1 MTAGPNLGTLHMA
14 LIPLHST
21 IDRLSMPSLLIR
33 NVRPMGASPAD
44 VLVRDGRIAKAGAAL
59 SAPTDATVE
68 EGGGALLLPG
78 LVEGHTH
85 LDKTL
90 WGMDWYRNEVGT
102 KLIDKIENERAFR
115 HASGHD
121 AAAQSLVLA
130 KAFLARGT
138 TRLRTH
144 VDVDTQAGLR
154 YLEGTLRTRQTLRD
168 LQQIQVVAFPQS
180 GLLGRPGTA
189 ELLGQALA
197 QGADVLGGLDPCAI
211 DGDPVRSLDVLFGI
225 ADRHQRPLDIH
236 LHEPGAMGAFSLE
249 LILQRTEAL
258 GMQGKVAVSHGFC
271 LGDLAERERDAL
283 LARMARLGVVLV
295 TSAPPS
301 RSVPPLMACRK
312 AGVTVLGG
320 NDGIRDTWSP
330 YGNPDMLERAM
341 LIGMRYNLRRD
352 DEIEVALDTVTH
364 AGARGCGFE
373 AYGLDAG
380 CRADLVLVDA
390 RTVAEAV
397 VARPVRRLVVAGGRV
412 VARNGVLQAEV
423 ASL

>member
-1 MTAGPNLGTLHMA
+1 
-14 LIPLHST
+14 
-21 IDRLSMPSLLIR
+21 MPSLLIR
-33 NVRPMGASPAD
+33 NVRPMGASPVD
-44 VLVRDGRIAKAGAAL
+44 VLVQDGRIAAVGAAL
-59 SAPTDATVE
+59 SAPADALVE
-68 EGGGALLLPG
+68 EGRGALLLPG

-85 LDKTL
+85 LDKTM

-102 KLIDKIENERAFR
+102 NLIDKIENERAFR

-130 KAFLARGT
+130 KAFLALGT

-154 YLEGTLRTRQTLRD
+154 HLEGTVRTREALRD
-168 LQQIQVVAFPQS
+168 VQQIQIVAFPQS
-180 GLLGRPGTA
+180 GLLVRPGTFD
-189 ELLGQALA
+189 LLHDAMA

-211 DGDPVRSLDVLFGI
+211 DGDPVRSLDMLFAI
-225 ADRHQRPLDIH
+225 AGKYGCPVDIH
-236 LHEPGAMGAFSLE
+236 LHEPGAMGAFSLG
-249 LILQRTEAL
+249 LILERTEAL
-258 GMQGKVAVSHGFC
+258 GLHGKVAISHGFC
-271 LGDLAERERDAL
+271 LGDVTERERDAL
-283 LARMARLGVVLV
+283 LARMAKLGVVLV
-295 TSAPPS
+295 TSAPPW
-301 RSVPPLMACRK
+301 RPGPRLWACGPP
-312 AGVTVLGG
+312 GVTVLGG

-373 AYGLDAG
+373 AYGLDVG

-390 RTVAEAV
+390 QTPAQAV
-397 VARPVRRLVVAGGRV
+397 VSRPVRQLVVAGGRI
-412 VARNGVLQAEV
+412 VARQGVLQADV
-423 ASL
+423 AAL

>member
-1 MTAGPNLGTLHMA
+1 MQSKKYSKERNPMT
-14 LIPLHST
+14 S
-21 IDRLSMPSLLIR
+21 SLLIR
-33 NVRPMGASPAD
+33 NVRPMGGSATD
-44 VLVRDGRIAKAGAAL
+44 VRVQDGRIAELGTALAAPAGAV
-59 SAPTDATVE
+59 VE
-68 EGGGALLLPG
+68 DGQGALLLPG

-85 LDKTL
+85 LDKTM

-102 KLIDKIENERAFR
+102 NLTDKIENERAFR

-130 KAFLARGT
+130 KAFLALGT

-154 YLEGTLRTRQTLRD
+154 HLEGTLRTRAALREV
-168 LQQIQVVAFPQS
+168 QQIQIVAFPQS
-180 GLLGRPGTA
+180 GLLGRAGTA
-189 ELLGQALA
+189 ELLGESLA
-197 QGADVLGGLDPCAI
+197 MGADVLGGLDPCAI
-211 DGDPVRSLDVLFGI
+211 DGDPVKSLDVLFGI
-225 ADRHQRPLDIH
+225 AHKHQRPVDIH
-236 LHEPGAMGAFSLE
+236 LHEPGAMGAFSLD

-258 GMQGKVAVSHGFC
+258 GMQGKVAISHGFC
-271 LGDLAERERDAL
+271 LGDVSERERETL

-301 RSVPPLMACRK
+301 RSVPPLMACRQ

-341 LIGMRYNLRRD
+341 IIGLRYNLRRD

-364 AGARGCGFE
+364 SGARGCGFE
-373 AYGLDAG
+373 AYGLVPG
-380 CRADLVLVDA
+380 NRADLVLVDA
-390 RTVAEAV
+390 QTVAQAV
-397 VARPVRRLVVAGGRV
+397 VSHPVRKLVVAGGRV

-423 ASL
+423 ADLAAL

>member
-1 MTAGPNLGTLHMA
+1 MKEPDPM
-14 LIPLHST
+14 S
-21 IDRLSMPSLLIR
+21 SLLIR
-33 NVRPMGASPAD
+33 NIRPMGGSATD
-44 VLVRDGRIAKAGAAL
+44 VRVQDGRIAEVGPALAAPPGAA
-59 SAPTDATVE
+59 VE

-102 KLIDKIENERAFR
+102 NLTDKIDNERAFR

-121 AAAQSLVLA
+121 AAAQSKVLA
-130 KAFLARGT
+130 KAFLALGT

-154 YLEGTLRTRQTLRD
+154 HLEGTLRTREALREV
-168 LQQIQVVAFPQS
+168 QQIQLVAFPQS

-189 ELLGQALA
+189 GLLDESLA
-197 QGADVLGGLDPCAI
+197 MGADVLGGLDPCAI
-211 DGDPVRSLDVLFGI
+211 DGDPVKSLDVLFGI
-225 ADRHQRPLDIH
+225 AHKHQRPLDIH
-236 LHEPGAMGAFSLE
+236 LHEPGAMGAFSLD

-258 GMQGKVAVSHGFC
+258 GMQGKVAISHGFC
-271 LGDLAERERDAL
+271 LGDVSEREREAL

-301 RSVPPLMACRK
+301 RSVPPLMACRQ

-341 LIGMRYNLRRD
+341 IIGLRYNLRRD
-352 DEIEVALDTVTH
+352 DELEVALDTVTH

-373 AYGLDAG
+373 AYGLVPG
-380 CRADLVLVDA
+380 NRADLVLVDA
-390 RTVAEAV
+390 QTVAQAV
-397 VARPVRRLVVAGGRV
+397 VSRPVRRLVVSGGRV
-412 VARNGVLQAEV
+412 VARHGVLQPEV
-423 ASL
+423 AAL

>member
-1 MTAGPNLGTLHMA
+1 
-14 LIPLHST
+14 
-21 IDRLSMPSLLIR
+21 
-33 NVRPMGASPAD
+33 
-44 VLVRDGRIAKAGAAL
+44 
-59 SAPTDATVE
+59 
-68 EGGGALLLPG
+68 
-78 LVEGHTH
+78 
-85 LDKTL
+85 
-90 WGMDWYRNEVGT
+90 
-102 KLIDKIENERAFR
+102 
-115 HASGHD
+115 
-121 AAAQSLVLA
+121 
-130 KAFLARGT
+130 
-138 TRLRTH
+138 
-144 VDVDTQAGLR
+144 
-154 YLEGTLRTRQTLRD
+154 
-168 LQQIQVVAFPQS
+168 
-180 GLLGRPGTA
+180 
-189 ELLGQALA
+189 
-197 QGADVLGGLDPCAI
+197 
-211 DGDPVRSLDVLFGI
+211 
-225 ADRHQRPLDIH
+225 
-236 LHEPGAMGAFSLE
+236 MGAFSLE

-301 RSVPPLMACRK
+301 RSVPPLMACCK

-390 RTVAEAV
+390 QTVAEAV

-412 VARNGVLQAEV
+412 VARNGVLQTEV

>member
-1 MTAGPNLGTLHMA
+1 MKEPDPM
-14 LIPLHST
+14 S
-21 IDRLSMPSLLIR
+21 SLLIR
-33 NVRPMGASPAD
+33 NVRPMGGPATD
-44 VLVRDGRIAKAGAAL
+44 VRVQDGRIAEVGPALAAPPGAM
-59 SAPTDATVE
+59 VE

-102 KLIDKIENERAFR
+102 NLTDKIDNERAFR

-121 AAAQSLVLA
+121 AAAQSKVLA
-130 KAFLARGT
+130 KAFLALGT

-154 YLEGTLRTRQTLRD
+154 HLEGTLRTREALREV
-168 LQQIQVVAFPQS
+168 QQIQLVAFPQS

-189 ELLGQALA
+189 GLLDESLA
-197 QGADVLGGLDPCAI
+197 MGADVLGGLDPCAI
-211 DGDPVRSLDVLFGI
+211 DGDPVKSLDVLFAI
-225 ADRHQRPLDIH
+225 AHKHQRPLDIH
-236 LHEPGAMGAFSLE
+236 LHEPGAMGAFSLD

-258 GMQGKVAVSHGFC
+258 GMQGKVAISHGFC
-271 LGDLAERERDAL
+271 LGDVSEREREAL

-301 RSVPPLMACRK
+301 RSVPPLMACRQ

-341 LIGMRYNLRRD
+341 IIGLRYNLRRD
-352 DEIEVALDTVTH
+352 DELEVALDTVTH

-373 AYGLDAG
+373 AYGLVPG
-380 CRADLVLVDA
+380 NRADLVLVDA
-390 RTVAEAV
+390 QTVAQAV
-397 VARPVRRLVVAGGRV
+397 VSRPVRRLVVSGGRV
-412 VARNGVLQAEV
+412 VARHGVLQPEV
-423 ASL
+423 AAL

>member
-1 MTAGPNLGTLHMA
+1 
-14 LIPLHST
+14 
-21 IDRLSMPSLLIR
+21 MPSLLIR
-33 NVRPMGASPAD
+33 NVRPMGASPVD

-154 YLEGTLRTRQTLRD
+154 HLEGTLRTRQALSEV
-168 LQQIQVVAFPQS
+168 LQIQVVAFPQS

-197 QGADVLGGLDPCAI
+197 RGADVLGGLDPCAI

-271 LGDLAERERDAL
+271 LGDLGERERDAL

-390 RTVAEAV
+390 QTVAEAV